1 MRWKWQPT
9 KACDGDDPSPG
20 GAGERTP
27 VWTKWNKRVPPPPAA
42 NPAPDPLIPAD
53 DLGLA
58 GEPPRVLLQALG
70 MAPEGGGYL
79 ASRLA
84 QLAAAL
90 GGESTQAATLAP
102 FLTATS
108 ASPPPDGSPSYLSQ
122 FLAGLTAIVAV
133 PTESLPPA
141 CEAAREQLAIQPVGV
156 PTAPPITLGDVLRRQ
171 LMLVPPDG
179 EDSSV
184 SLICGQSDD
193 GSLALDPS
201 RPS

>member
-1 MRWKWQPT
+1 MHSQQYRHPSGGDMAT

-27 VWTKWNKRVPPPPAA
+27 VWTRWKKRVPPPPAA

-58 GEPPRVLLQALG
+58 DEPPRILLQALG
-70 MAPEGGGYL
+70 MGPEGGGYL

-108 ASPPPDGSPSYLSQ
+108 APPPPDGSPSYLSQ
-122 FLAGLTAIVAV
+122 FLAGPSPPSSPFPPRASLRRARRPASSW
-133 PTESLPPA
+133 PSSRWAYLPP
-141 CEAAREQLAIQPVGV
+141 
-156 PTAPPITLGDVLRRQ
+156 
-171 LMLVPPDG
+171 
-179 EDSSV
+179 
-184 SLICGQSDD
+184 
-193 GSLALDPS
+193 
-201 RPS
+201 RPSPSATSCGGSSCSCSPKRRTRA